1 MTINLKI
8 GSSHT
13 YVSVEKPTQVNFIIR
28 IVPDAFTQF
37 SGIHYVILI
46 DNSPSMLKDHKLDI
60 AIASANKLSH
70 EIPSG
75 NYLSIYLF
83 SNDIEKVYEGPS
95 GNPIVL
101 QNVKKGYTT
110 NLHKALSKI
119 LQQLAYT
126 QLPVKLIILSDG
138 KPTDKRNA
146 KDYEKLQVPS
156 NVQIIAIGIGR
167 DYNETILKRISDK
180 GSGVYYHV
188 EDPAQLPSVFIQQK
202 VTEIAAYSFTLNL
215 PPGFES
221 INYEV
226 PINIPVIDRI
236 ISIYAIGTIPP
247 GNQPVQ
253 LVFSGS
259 YYDPVRKTYVPI
271 QEQVVLQRGN
281 EIQVNQGINKDIVA
295 EVKYFTLLKQYGDAV
310 VKGNKEATGIAQEL
324 RKVAEQTRREDLIEE
339 TKKLTG
345 DSKSDLSEI
354 TRTMRKG

>member
-1 MTINLKI
+1 MTISLKI
-8 GSSHT
+8 NSSHN

-28 IVPDAFTQF
+28 IMPEVFIQS

-46 DNSPSMLKDHKLDI
+46 DNSPSMLKDHKLDV

-70 EIPSG
+70 EIPPG
-75 NYLSIYLF
+75 NYLSTYLF
-83 SNDIEKVYEGPS
+83 SNDIEKIYEGPS

-110 NLHKALSKI
+110 NLYKALSKI
-119 LQQLAYT
+119 LQQLAYS
-126 QLPVKLIILSDG
+126 QLPVKLIIISDG
-138 KPTDKRNA
+138 KPTDKRNV
-146 KDYEKLQVPS
+146 KDYEKLQIPS
-156 NVQIIAIGIGR
+156 NVQIIAIGVGR
-167 DYNETILKRISDK
+167 DYNESILKIISDK
-180 GSGVYYHV
+180 GSGIFYHI
-188 EDPAQLPSVFIQQK
+188 EDPTQLPSVFIQQK
-202 VTEIAAYSFTLNL
+202 VTEIAAYNFTLNL

-226 PINIPVIDRI
+226 PINIPVIDRT
-236 ISIYAIGTIPP
+236 ISIYATGTIPP

-253 LVFSGS
+253 LLFFGG

-281 EIQVNQGINKDIVA
+281 EMQVNQGINKDVIA
-295 EVKYFTLLKQYGDAV
+295 EVKYFTLLKQYSDAL
-310 VKGNKEATGIAQEL
+310 VKGSKEVIDIAQEL
-324 RKVAEQTRREDLIEE
+324 RRVAEQTKREDLIEE
-339 TKKLTG
+339 TKRLTG